1 MQTFLL
7 RIAFIATVFAFVMQD
22 SSAQANPPAPA
33 QQAINDV
40 LRELVETP
48 AVTGYEQ
55 SVGKKIVARI
65 RAMPQRYSVSTDRM
79 GNIVVTVGSGA
90 PRRLV
95 VAPID
100 EPGFVVSGITPDGYL
115 TLQRLPQGG
124 NLPLF
129 NELYAA
135 NPVLLQTPKGNW
147 IPGAMAGISIHLLPQ
162 RQHPPSMADLDN
174 MYVDVGATSAEQA
187 RAGGADVLSPLAI
200 DRTFFLVDI
209 ARKYA
214 SPAIG
219 DRFGAAALLE
229 LLHTLDAAKIKGTL
243 TVAFVTQQWLGA
255 RGLQQQL
262 YSLKPDEVI
271 YVGRLMRPPL
281 PAANA
286 PANPQREATPS
297 FKQKPGAGVLIA
309 SEKPD
314 AELQGLAAELKQTA
328 GQISATVAND
338 YSAFL
343 LPRTGYM
350 AQAKLPE
357 RSVHLSIATAW
368 PSTPSEYIDAG
379 DFSSLTMLLEQYLQ
393 GSAQKPVITLMAPP
407 QNLPVPSAPYH
418 MPRPRVAPS
427 TETILK
433 RLVETY
439 AVSGGHEQ
447 NMRDAVTD
455 LLPAWAKPEADDA
468 GNLVLHWAGSA
479 GKATGA
485 KKPSIAVVAH
495 MDEIGYEVH
504 AILPDGRLELES
516 KGGGV
521 LAYFLGHA
529 ALVHSSTYV
538 IPGVLEL
545 PDGWDKPGFEWPRGQ
560 RLMFHM
566 DIGARDAED
575 VAKLGIKTGDFVT
588 IPKQYRKLMGRR
600 AAGRAFD
607 DRVGCTAL
615 VAATWALGPNLTGR
629 DVTFIWS
636 TSEELGLEGAAAAAK
651 RLAAQGKTPDYVF
664 AVDTFVSADSPLES
678 KRFGDAILGQGFVV
692 RATDNSNVVPRD
704 LTARVVSMARAA
716 GIPAQYGVTG
726 GGNDGAAFLLYGATD
741 VALGWPLRYSH
752 SPAEVV
758 DVRDVE
764 GLGKIITAIA
774 QGW

>member
-1 MQTFLL
+1 MHRFLL
-7 RIAFIATVFAFVMQD
+7 RFILIGALFAAPLLN
-22 SSAQANPPAPA
+22 SSAQSTVVAPAPQSIA
-33 QQAINDV
+33 DA

-48 AVTGYEQ
+48 AVSGYEQ
-55 SVGKKIVARI
+55 SASQKIADRLK
-65 RAMPQRYSVSTDRM
+65 AMPQHYNAKIDNLS
-79 GNIVVTVGSGA
+79 NVTVTLGSGS
-90 PRRLV
+90 PKRLL

-135 NPVLLQTPKGNW
+135 QPVRLQTPKGAW
-147 IPGAMAGISIHLLPQ
+147 INGAMAGISIHLFPQ

-174 MYVDVGATSAEQA
+174 MYVDVGATSAAQA
-187 RAGGADVLSPLAI
+187 RAGGADVLSPVAI
-200 DRTFFLVDI
+200 QRLFFTMD
-209 ARKYA
+209 AGQKYA

-219 DRFGAAALLE
+219 DRFGAAALIE
-229 LLHTLDAAKIKGTL
+229 LLRTLDASKIKGTL

-255 RGLQQQL
+255 RGLQKVLYQL
-262 YSLKPDEVI
+262 NPDEMI
-271 YVGRLMRPPL
+271 YVGRLQRAAAPP
-281 PAANA
+281 AGNA
-286 PANPQREATPS
+286 QGAQREAPG
-297 FKQKPGAGVLIA
+297 FKQPAGSGVLIA

-314 AELQGLAAELKQTA
+314 ADLAGLAAELKGLA
-328 GQISATVAND
+328 GQNKISVASD
-338 YSAFL
+338 FSAPL
-343 LPRTGYM
+343 LPRGGYM

-357 RSVHLSIATAW
+357 RTVHLSIATAW
-368 PSTPSEYIDAG
+368 PSTPAETIDGSDLDAISG
-379 DFSSLTMLLEQYLQ
+379 LLQLYFQ
-393 GSAQKPVITLMAPP
+393 GSITPSTPARMIPAE
-407 QNLPVPSAPYH
+407 PSAPA
-418 MPRPRVAPS
+418 RPATAPT
-427 TETILK
+427 TEAILEH
-433 RLVETY
+433 LIETY
-439 AVSGGHEQ
+439 GVSGGHEQ
-447 NMRDAVTD
+447 NMRDAVTA

-468 GNLVLHWAGSA
+468 GNLVLHWTGSPA
-479 GKATGA
+479 GKATGV
-485 KKPSIAVVAH
+485 KRPSIAVVAH

-529 ALVHSSTYV
+529 AVVHSGKHMF
-538 IPGVLEL
+538 PGVLEL
-545 PDGWDKPGFEWPRGQ
+545 PDGWDKPGFEWPRGP
-560 RLMFHM
+560 RMMFHM
-566 DIGARDAED
+566 DIGARNAED
-575 VAKLGIKTGDFVT
+575 VANLGVKTGDFVT
-588 IPKQYRKLMGRR
+588 IPKQYHKLMGRR
-600 AAGRAFD
+600 ASARAFD

-615 VAATWALGPNLTGR
+615 VAAAWALGPDLKGR

-651 RLAAQGKTPDYVF
+651 HLAADGKTPDYVF

-692 RATDNSNVVPRD
+692 RAADNSNIVPRD
-704 LTARVVSMARAA
+704 LAARVVSMARAGA
-716 GIPAQYGVTG
+716 IPAQYGVTG

-752 SPAEVV
+752 SPGEVV

-764 GLGKIITAIA
+764 ALGKIITAIA
-774 QGW
+774 QSW